1 MFNLKHKIT
10 INDLVIIYLAE
21 KLKNGCDNSLDE
33 KEFSDFVKFFNE
45 QKKTNFSFEDY
56 NKFIQKVIDK
66 KIDIS
71 CNLYVIGG
79 IARKYSISE
88 LDININGDLHCYGEI
103 HCHNINVNGDFYS
116 QDIIYSRNIKVGEN
130 FLCIGKLDAYGC
142 NVIVA
147 GDLECND
154 IIAGKVECLGKIK
167 IKGSISVA
175 TGIENYY

>member
-1 MFNLKHKIT
+1 MNKRKIMATNSVIVFDKVVKASQLNNLTSKFSG
-10 INDLVIIYLAE
+10 DVIITK
-21 KLKNGCDNSLDE
+21 KL
-33 KEFSDFVKFFNE
+33 
-45 QKKTNFSFEDY
+45 
-56 NKFIQKVIDK
+56 VIDK

-79 IARKYSISE
+79 IVRKYSISE

-142 NVIVA
+142 KVIVA
-147 GDLECND
+147 GDFECND
-154 IIAGKVECLGKIK
+154 IIAGKVECLGKIR
-167 IKGSISVA
+167 IKGSTSVA
-175 TGIENYY
+175 TGIENGC